1 MIRRGERFESRCKK
15 NGEDELLAEIQ
26 ELLYLLKK
34 AILEENTEEADDLA
48 DEIRELIE
56 LEG

>member
-1 MIRRGERFESRCKK
+1 MIRRGERFETRCKK
-15 NGEDELLAEIQ
+15 NKEDELLAEIQ

-34 AILEENTEEADDLA
+34 AILEENTEEADELA

>member
-1 MIRRGERFESRCKK
+1 MGSEMCIRDSV
-15 NGEDELLAEIQ
+15 EIQ

>member
-1 MIRRGERFESRCKK
+1 MNAKSKV
-15 NGEDELLAEIQ
+15 ELFRQIQ
-26 ELLYLLKK
+26 EMYSLK
-34 AILEENTEEADDLA
+34 ILEENTEEADDLA